1 MIEKFKNL
9 PVDEDTIIYSTE
21 IKKID
26 EYDVAYQKWSWEA
39 IYGESI
45 IFLNDDVQS
54 LEREDVLELIKRADF
69 VKFIST
75 KTYKKGEVYTFVNF
89 NFKAN

>member
-9 PVDEDTIIYSTE
+9 PVDDDTRIYSTE
-21 IKKID
+21 VKKIE
-26 EYDVAYQKWSWEA
+26 EYDVAYQKWSWDG

-75 KTYKKGEVYTFVNF
+75 TTYKKGDVYTFVNF
-89 NFKAN
+89 NFKTN

>member
-45 IFLNDDVQS
+45 IFFNDDVQL
-54 LEREDVLELIKRADF
+54 LEKEDVLELVKKADF
-69 VKFIST
+69 VNFIST
-75 KTYKKGEVYTFVNF
+75 TTYKKDEVYTFVNF
-89 NFKAN
+89 NFKTN